1 MKIFDTRTPRVL
13 AVAAL
18 GVLTL
23 TQNAQ
28 GTPDPLVVT
37 ATGGTMAVDIPVAG
51 EKNVLTTGWSTWN
64 ATPNTVALA
73 SVIATDTLTIQGQV
87 FTAVALGASGKSFNV
102 GLTDAATA
110 TNLAAAITAWFAKNE
125 GPWFQT
131 NDTFLSFEA
140 TVADPT
146 NAVSVAATVG
156 IEVSVDGVN
165 AVTHPDISAFSL
177 SGTGLAIGMSKAV
190 GAYPFVRAKVSAMTG
205 TGAYTQVFMHG
216 TGLNRA

>member
-28 GTPDPLVVT
+28 GTPDPLVIT
-37 ATGGTMAVDIPVAG
+37 STGGTMAVDIPVAG
-51 EKNVLTTGWSTWN
+51 AKNVLTTGWSTWN

-87 FTAVALGASGKSFNV
+87 FTAVASGASGKEFNV

-110 TNLAAAITAWFAKNE
+110 TNLAAVITSWFAKNE
-125 GPWFQT
+125 GPWFQV
-131 NDTFLSFEA
+131 NDPFLVFEA
-140 TVADPT
+140 LAADPM
-146 NAVSVAATVG
+146 NAEAVTATVS

-165 AVTHPDISAFSL
+165 AVTHPDVSAFSL
-177 SGTGLAIGMSKAV
+177 SGTGKAVGVSKPV
-190 GAYPFVRAKVSAMTG
+190 GAYPFVRANVSAMSG
-205 TGAYTQVFMHG
+205 TGAYAQVMMHG
-216 TGLNRA
+216 TAVRA